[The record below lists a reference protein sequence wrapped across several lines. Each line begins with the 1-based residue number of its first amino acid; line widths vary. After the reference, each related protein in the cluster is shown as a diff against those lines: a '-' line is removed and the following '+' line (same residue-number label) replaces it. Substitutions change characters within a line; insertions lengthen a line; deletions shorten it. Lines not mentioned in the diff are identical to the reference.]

1 MRSYD
6 PVMPRQSGQRRPTV
20 GQHDGEDQDDP
31 ADEQI
36 PLEKSWADEAK
47 RTKRRQRTRKAVDI
61 TLDVAQEIINFWP

>member
-1 MRSYD
+1 
-6 PVMPRQSGQRRPTV
+6 MPRQSGQRRPTV

-47 RTKRRQRTRKAVDI
+47 RAKRRQRTRKALDV
-61 TLDVAQEIINFWP
+61 TLDVVQEISNLWP